1 MAVNYG
7 EKYPVGRGKIN
18 VYTEGN
24 GEYTI
29 VILSGAAITSPVLEY
44 RPLYRRLSDT
54 YKIAVVEKSGYGMSE
69 STDTERTVE
78 NMVNESREALRLA
91 GINPPYVLA
100 AHSYSGFE
108 AIYWA
113 NTYSDEVKAVL
124 SIDMGLPDTAAEMSR
139 AMSEEKRRAINEKT
153 KKLYSKIQKRG
164 FFARLVKKFSVDA
177 TGMISSDNLNDE
189 EKKLYADLFYKNI
202 SNKEMFEENMHLVS
216 NAEKAGAT
224 GMLKVPAYFY
234 ISDFKAP
241 MKQGSWKEYAVK
253 YAEEIGADY
262 TLTDKGH
269 NMYTKIPDE
278 MAGNFKNFLKKYNM

>member
-7 EKYPVGRGKIN
+7 EKHPVGIGKIN
-18 VYTEGN
+18 IYTEGN

-124 SIDMGLPDTAAEMSR
+124 SIDMGLPDTAAEMGR

>member
-7 EKYPVGRGKIN
+7 EKHPVGRGKIN

-113 NTYSDEVKAVL
+113 NAYSDEVKAVL
-124 SIDMGLPDTAAEMSR
+124 SIDMGLPDTAAEMGR

-269 NMYTKIPDE
+269 NMYTKLPDE